1 MPPKKTGKSPVKE
14 QKEKFEQT
22 IRELKEQLTQLSSEL
37 DKEKESRVA
46 RDNEIRQNEHEFLQK
61 ENELEQV
68 ISQKDIELAELETAC
83 RKKDAKFDKELSAI
97 SEDTQR
103 LKEVLA
109 REEEANKS
117 LNKDLQES
125 QEQISKLEE
134 LKCKQSKTCEELE
147 NKIRQIRPRQTDKS
161 NGDNNDDLNSSFSS
175 SSSAKVNMTIPRIDK
190 FEGTN
195 WEGFIS
201 QFTSLAEYF
210 EWSTRDQL
218 FQLLHHV
225 AGDARQFVF
234 MKCDNSVRSSYK
246 ALETALK
253 QRFGNG
259 ENRSS
264 FLSQLEALKFGPKDS
279 LAEFCTDIAF
289 LVRKAWPN
297 VDDKTRQE
305 MEVEY
310 FIKNLGDLG
319 MIRTVGNQAPDNLE
333 EARQLAETYMRLEDQ
348 MKPRRNVVRKV
359 TFQDQEPEQ
368 YVTENRLNRFGDDL
382 VRQIE
387 KRLAKLADSLKP
399 NSGPPQPRVC
409 HHCKRQGH
417 FVRSCPELNRQ
428 IQHPPRGRGPWQ
440 QWQNGPHHG
449 NNDRSFPPPHSNS
462 QATNGMRGAMA
473 HGNAHQQGN

>member
-14 QKEKFEQT
+14 QKEKFEQI
-22 IRELKEQLTQLSSEL
+22 IRELKEELRLLNSEL

-46 RDNEIRQNEHEFLQK
+46 TENEARQNENEFVQK
-61 ENELEQV
+61 ENELVQA
-68 ISQKDIELAELETAC
+68 ISQKDIELAELEAVC
-83 RKKDAKFDKELSAI
+83 RKKDAEFDKEISAI
-97 SEDTQR
+97 SEDTLR
-103 LKEVLA
+103 LKEILA
-109 REEEANKS
+109 REEEANKL
-117 LNKDLQES
+117 LNKDLEES
-125 QEQISKLEE
+125 QEQISKLKE
-134 LKCKQSKTCEELE
+134 LNCKQSKTCEELE
-147 NKIRQIRPRQTDKS
+147 NRIRQIKPRQPDMSSGGK
-161 NGDNNDDLNSSFSS
+161 NEDLNSSFST
-175 SSSAKVNMTIPRIDK
+175 SSSAKVNMPIPRIDK

-201 QFTSLAEYF
+201 QFTSLADYF
-210 EWSTRDQL
+210 EWSEREQL

-225 AGDARQFVF
+225 AGEARQFVF
-234 MKCDNSVRSSYK
+234 MKCDKSMRSSYK
-246 ALETALK
+246 TLETALK

-310 FIKNLGDLG
+310 FIKNLGDPG

-333 EARQLAETYMRLEDQ
+333 DARQLAETYMRLEDQ

-359 TFQDQEPEQ
+359 TFQEPQPEQ
-368 YVTENRLNRFGDDL
+368 YVTENRLSRFGDDL

-387 KRLAKLADSLKP
+387 ERLAKLADSLKP
-399 NSGPPQPRVC
+399 NLGPSQPRAC

-417 FVRSCPELNRQ
+417 FIRNCPELNRQ
-428 IQHPPRGRGPWQ
+428 IQHPPRGRAPWQ

-449 NNDRSFPPPHSNS
+449 SNEKS
-462 QATNGMRGAMA
+462 P
-473 HGNAHQQGN
+473 HGNSPATSGIRGTMVQGNTQQQGN

>member
-14 QKEKFEQT
+14 QKDKFEQI
-22 IRELKEQLTQLSSEL
+22 IRELKEQITQLNSEL

-46 RDNEIRQNEHEFLQK
+46 TENEFRQNENEFIQK
-61 ENELEQV
+61 ENELIQA
-68 ISQKDIELAELETAC
+68 ISQKDIELAELEAAC
-83 RKKDAKFDKELSAI
+83 RKRDTEFDKELSAI
-97 SEDTQR
+97 GEDTLR
-103 LKEVLA
+103 LKEILA
-109 REEEANKS
+109 RKEEANKS
-117 LNKDLQES
+117 LNQDFQDS
-125 QEQISKLEE
+125 QEQITKLKEMNR
-134 LKCKQSKTCEELE
+134 KQRKNCEELE
-147 NKIRQIRPRQTDKS
+147 KKMREIKHSAQNS
-161 NGDNNDDLNSSFSS
+161 GGNDEDLNSSFSTNS
-175 SSSAKVNMTIPRIDK
+175 LARVNMPIPRIDK

-201 QFTSLAEYF
+201 QFTSLADYF
-210 EWSTRDQL
+210 EWGEREQL

-234 MKCDNSVRSSYK
+234 MKCDKSVRSSYK
-246 ALETALK
+246 TLETALK

-279 LAEFCTDIAF
+279 LAEFCTDVAF
-289 LVRKAWPN
+289 LVRQAWPN

-310 FIKNLGDLG
+310 FVKNLGDPG

-359 TFQDQEPEQ
+359 TFQDQQPEQ
-368 YVTENRLNRFGDDL
+368 YVTEDRLNRFGADL
-382 VRQIE
+382 VRQME
-387 KRLAKLADSLKP
+387 ERLTRLAESLKL
-399 NSGPPQPRVC
+399 NSGQPQPRAC
-409 HHCKRQGH
+409 HNCKRQGH
-417 FVRSCPELNRQ
+417 FIRNCPELNRQ

-449 NNDRSFPPPHSNS
+449 NNERPPHGNPQNTS
-462 QATNGMRGAMA
+462 GMQGAM
-473 HGNAHQQGN
+473 NQGNTQEQGN